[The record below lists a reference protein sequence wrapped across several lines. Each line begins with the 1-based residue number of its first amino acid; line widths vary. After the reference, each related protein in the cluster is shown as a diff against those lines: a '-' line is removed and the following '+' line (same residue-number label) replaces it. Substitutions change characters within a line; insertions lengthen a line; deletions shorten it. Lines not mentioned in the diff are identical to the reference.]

1 MSWFSFLCCN
11 YERISHLFPRFV
23 SCKTV
28 DRKLKKEMWLT
39 VKDRLRIPY
48 PGGARPLFCESF
60 LPLFIILFRWVSYIY
75 FVNNLMYMQKKFTHC
90 SQLTAAINVYSTC
103 IVCILLI
110 LVLFYARRKYQ
121 RGNQRTN
128 FYFYWFSWSVAYLL
142 VLFQTN
148 VPIMEVLP
156 EENLLFIVLLT
167 LMLICFY
174 MVSPSVQSLDTL
186 LLSICIILGSSS

>member
-1 MSWFSFLCCN
+1 MAYCKGSPSDSLSRWCSSSLL
-11 YERISHLFPRFV
+11 RKFPSTFYHFIQV
-23 SCKTV
+23 S
-28 DRKLKKEMWLT
+28 
-39 VKDRLRIPY
+39 PSSY
-48 PGGARPLFCESF
+48 
-60 LPLFIILFRWVSYIY
+60 FI
-75 FVNNLMYMQKKFTHC
+75 NNLMFMHKKFTHC

-174 MVSPSVQSLDTL
+174 MVSPLEQLFEIF